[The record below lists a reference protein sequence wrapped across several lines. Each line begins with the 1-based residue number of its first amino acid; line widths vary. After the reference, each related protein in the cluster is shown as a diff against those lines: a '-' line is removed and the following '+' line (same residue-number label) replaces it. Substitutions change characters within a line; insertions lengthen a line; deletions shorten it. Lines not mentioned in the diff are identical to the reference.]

1 MLKLGYGDEDN
12 EKRRHAQKSL
22 GIPYGSYIDLMG
34 TMHEI
39 SWSIPT
45 MAGLEIGLRIW
56 ELEKTGELDTFS
68 LFNAIASSSVNQL
81 VDNSYL
87 QTLNRI
93 FSGYGTFWDKFEN
106 ATATIANS
114 FLQMTFVPSSM
125 RATAKMLDPYVRDTS
140 SDNPVVAAINKTI
153 IQNWPGLRQLLP
165 VKYDVTGDAMR
176 QNKVYQDGGKW
187 ENAVMSFVDSM
198 LTPTATYSQKDD
210 DALLG
215 LLDLSYRTG
224 ETSFLPEA
232 ERITN
237 NRITI
242 SQALGKSLTGEK
254 KGFVIELTEAESKQL
269 NQLYSSILF
278 GGTGTTKYRKPGS
291 ISYYSIQGLR
301 ALMDSPQWAKMDD
314 EERIKAVSTMKDEC
328 KELIYT
334 LAYSMIE

>member
-1 MLKLGYGDEDN
+1 MG
-12 EKRRHAQKSL
+12 KRRDELCGQHA
-22 GIPYGSYIDLMG
+22 
-34 TMHEI
+34 
-39 SWSIPT
+39 
-45 MAGLEIGLRIW
+45 
-56 ELEKTGELDTFS
+56 LD
-68 LFNAIASSSVNQL
+68 
-81 VDNSYL
+81 
-87 QTLNRI
+87 
-93 FSGYGTFWDKFEN
+93 G
-106 ATATIANS
+106 
-114 FLQMTFVPSSM
+114 
-125 RATAKMLDPYVRDTS
+125 
-140 SDNPVVAAINKTI
+140 AAIGRMK
-153 IQNWPGLRQLLP
+153 
-165 VKYDVTGDAMR
+165 K
-176 QNKVYQDGGKW
+176 
-187 ENAVMSFVDSM
+187 
-198 LTPTATYSQKDD
+198 
-210 DALLG
+210 LG
-215 LLDLSYRTG
+215 LLDLSYRAG

-278 GGTGTTKYRKPGS
+278 GGTGTTQYRKPSS